1 MKSNLFAF
9 IFLLSCLPFA
19 SWSQIPSDCT
29 IPDVLREAYD
39 RDVKG
44 MAIKRM
50 QAQNSPDNALIE
62 IPAAVQDSILEGMA
76 AIFNLSNELPEAD
89 SVFNRY
95 CVHDNFGSPALL
107 GFIVGVDTN
116 SPIAQAWAQ
125 GSTLTGNAILDNLLT
140 TYNFTLQNYISFGAG
155 VLYTDQYLNLFAL
168 ADSITASVPG
178 VSYAE
183 PDYIIGNAGRIDYS
197 TDELGNRL
205 FEFRYE
211 WNDCFD
217 GCDNFYSWFFTV
229 TPDCSVTFT
238 GTDEGGFF
246 GIEALPAPTDCQLTT
261 GVKELGLFPDFR
273 LFPNPTNNTLHWQAA
288 PEHGFWQIHN
298 AQGQLVQRGQW
309 SSKAVEVAH
318 WPAGLYYLSGYS
330 ASGEKVLK
338 KAWVKM

>member
-1 MKSNLFAF
+1 MKINLFV
-9 IFLLSCLPFA
+9 ILLLLCLPFGG
-19 SWSQIPSDCT
+19 WSQIPSDCS
-29 IPDVLREAYD
+29 IPEVLREAYD

-50 QAQNSPDNALIE
+50 LAQNSPDNASIE
-62 IPAAVQDSILEGMA
+62 IPTTVQDSILEGMA
-76 AIFNLSNELPEAD
+76 AIFNLSNQLPEAD

-107 GFIVGVDTN
+107 GFIIGVDTN

-125 GSTLTGNAILDNLLT
+125 GSTLTGNTILDNLLT
-140 TYNFTLQNYISFGAG
+140 TYNFTLQSYISFGAG

-183 PDYIIGNAGRIDYS
+183 PDYIIGNAGRINYS
-197 TDELGNRL
+197 TDEAGNR
-205 FEFRYE
+205 FYEFRYE

-229 TPDCSVTFT
+229 APDCSVTFT

-246 GIEALPAPTDCQLTT
+246 GIEDLPPPTDCQLTT
-261 GVKELGLFPDFR
+261 GVKDLILFPDFQ

-298 AQGQLVQRGQW
+298 AQGQLLQRGQW
-309 SSKAVEVAH
+309 SSQAIEVSR
-318 WPAGLYYLSGYS
+318 WPAGIYHFSGYLPN
-330 ASGEKVLK
+330 GEKVLDST
-338 KAWVKM
+338 WVKM

>member
-1 MKSNLFAF
+1 MKSNLLS
-9 IFLLSCLPFA
+9 FLLLFCLPFA
-19 SWSQIPSDCT
+19 SWAQIPSDCT
-29 IPDVLREAYD
+29 IPSVLRDAYD

-62 IPAAVQDSILEGMA
+62 IPATVQDSILEGMA

-95 CVHDNFGSPALL
+95 CVHDNFSSPALL
-107 GFIVGVDTN
+107 GFIVGVDTD

-125 GSTLTGNAILDNLLT
+125 GTTLTGNAILDNLLT
-140 TYNFTLQNYISFGAG
+140 TYNFTLQNYFNFGAG

-178 VSYAE
+178 TSYAE
-183 PDYIIGNAGRIDYS
+183 PDYIIGNAGRINYS
-197 TDELGNRL
+197 TDEAGNRL
-205 FEFRYE
+205 YEFRYE

-229 TPDCSVTFT
+229 ATDCSVTFT

-246 GIEALPAPTDCQLTT
+246 GIENLPAPTDCQLTT
-261 GVKELGLFPDFR
+261 DVKTPNLFPDFR
-273 LFPNPTNNTLHWQAA
+273 LFPNPVGNTLRWQAA
-288 PEHGFWQIHN
+288 PDTGFWQIHN
-298 AQGQLVQRGQW
+298 TQGQLVQRGSW
-309 SSKAVEVAH
+309 SSGSVNVAQ
-318 WPAGLYYLSGYS
+318 WPAGLYYLSGYL
-330 ASGEKVLK
+330 ANGEKVLQET
-338 KAWVKM
+338 WVKE